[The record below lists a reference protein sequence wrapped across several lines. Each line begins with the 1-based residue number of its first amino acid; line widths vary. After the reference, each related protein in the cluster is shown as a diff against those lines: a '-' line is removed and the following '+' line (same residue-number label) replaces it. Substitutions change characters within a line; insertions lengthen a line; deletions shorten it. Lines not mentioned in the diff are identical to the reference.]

1 MKTFITCLFII
12 FSLQTFAQQI
22 QKYYDYNWRECDAS
36 MARFVSV
43 VKKTDSG
50 WHRSDYFLFGKK
62 LQMDGTY
69 SDETCKEENGKFY
82 YYHANGILE
91 KVGNYVNGKKEDI
104 WLNYYSNGMMSD
116 STVYKNGTPIGTSL
130 GWHPNGFL
138 KDSTVV
144 NDNGRSVSI
153 EWFDNGN
160 NELHGQAFSRI
171 LDKIDPVGICVH
183 ASLASFCANGT
194 KTLQA

>member
-1 MKTFITCLFII
+1 
-12 FSLQTFAQQI
+12 
-22 QKYYDYNWRECDAS
+22 
-36 MARFVSV
+36 
-43 VKKTDSG
+43 
-50 WHRSDYFLFGKK
+50 
-62 LQMDGTY
+62 MDGTY

-91 KVGNYVNGKKEDI
+91 NVGNYVNGKKEDI

-144 NDNGRSVSI
+144 NDDGRSVSI

-160 NELHGQAFSRI
+160 LSSAGRYNDNKKMNGKWQFYHKNGKLSALETYNDGVIINKQNFNEVGDI
-171 LDKIDPVGICVH
+171 VIDTVTIYKNAEFVGGLG
-183 ASLASFCANGT
+183 AWQKYLYKG
-194 KTLQA
+194 L